1 MTRIGIMIAMVA
13 ATFSAPLYA
22 KSPAEIYKE
31 FSGSLA
37 IVKMKIG
44 TGDMLQAITGPAVC
58 VHSDQKGRAVFLT
71 TAFGIQTPLKEIS
84 NLTVKPGGLSA
95 KSVPAEVMGVDPLT
109 GMAFI
114 RTVGAAKWPKI
125 VFVGK
130 TSGLQIGQQVVSIG
144 LQDAGR
150 GHDPYMGVAYV
161 SGRARV
167 PETLYRVTGGN
178 LTGTCSPVFNLDGK
192 VVGLVARQLPTAFQ
206 MSTSRGQTYVALTG
220 QDEKSYFL
228 PIDEFANTIT
238 SMPSPGM
245 PKRRVWTGVV
255 AYQPVSDSDAKTYG
269 LKVPAVMLGKIVK
282 GGPADKAGLKE
293 RDLII
298 GVGGVQLERF
308 ATPELVGKQFLNQLQ
323 KLAFAGKKQVTIN
336 IKRSERQLS
345 VKVDLVAIPKQPFEA
360 ERYISKEIALV
371 VREKVPPDS
380 YLDTSPTATVEG
392 LVVIAAPEK
401 GPAGVS
407 GLRRGDLLIQVNG
420 QPVTT
425 VKSIDDIITKALKYS
440 PDKTLVLL
448 VQRGDKTYPIS
459 IMPPRK

>member
-1 MTRIGIMIAMVA
+1 MMRIGIMIATIA

-37 IVKMKIG
+37 IVGMKIG
-44 TGDMLQAITGPAVC
+44 SGEMAQNITGPGVC
-58 VHSDQKGRAVFLT
+58 VHIDQKGRAVFLT
-71 TAFGIQTPLKEIS
+71 TAFGIQTPLKQIGD
-84 NLTVKPGGLSA
+84 LTVKPGGLGA

-109 GMAFI
+109 GMAFV
-114 RTVGAAKWPKI
+114 RTVGAVKWTKV

-130 TSGLQIGQQVVSIG
+130 TSGLQIGQQIVSIG

-150 GHDPYMGVAYV
+150 GHDPYVGVAYV

-192 VVGLVARQLPTAFQ
+192 VVGLVARQLPTTFQ
-206 MSTSRGQTYVALTG
+206 MATPRGQTYVGMTG
-220 QDEKSYFL
+220 QDEKRYFL

-238 SMPSPGM
+238 SMPAPGA

-255 AYQPVSDSDAKTYG
+255 AYQPVTDSDAKTYG

-282 GGPADKAGLKE
+282 GGSAEKAGLQE
-293 RDLII
+293 RDLVI
-298 GVGGVQLERF
+298 GIGGVQLERF
-308 ATPELVGKQFLNQLQ
+308 PMPELVGKQFLNQLQ
-323 KLAFAGKKQVTIN
+323 KLAFAGKKQITIN
-336 IKRSERQLS
+336 IKRGDRQLS
-345 VKVDLVAIPKQPFEA
+345 ATVDLVPIPKQPFEA
-360 ERYISKEIALV
+360 ERYINKDIALV
-371 VREKVPPDS
+371 AREKVPPDS
-380 YLDTSPTATVEG
+380 YLDTSPTGTVEG
-392 LVVIAAPEK
+392 LIVIAAPEK

-425 VKSIDDIITKALKYS
+425 VKAMSEIITKAFKYS
-440 PDKTLVLL
+440 PNKTLVLL